1 MLPFALFNILAFGG
15 SEGLVDIEVRLRI
28 TDKWLKNRLKE
39 RYEFCQN
46 KKNKN
51 KGELGGSIPRSVLW
65 PCSISV
71 SNLTFFISLVL
82 TSHV

>member
-1 MLPFALFNILAFGG
+1 MVKESVKG
-15 SEGLVDIEVRLRI
+15 EVRVLS
-28 TDKWLKNRLKE
+28 K
-39 RYEFCQN
+39 Q
-46 KKNKN
+46 KNKN